1 MTNGD
6 GLLNKKQMMVLTTT
20 RQKAING
27 DANAQ
32 LRLGRL
38 YAKGEIVEADPIC
51 AFVWLSRAADQQA
64 AKAGQERD
72 ALAAAMTPGD
82 LERARNL

>member
-1 MTNGD
+1 M
-6 GLLNKKQMMVLTTT
+6 NKKQMMVLTTT

-27 DANAQ
+27 DADAQ

-51 AFVWLSRAADQQA
+51 AYVWLSRAAKQQA
-64 AKAGQERD
+64 VRASQERD
-72 ALAAAMTPGD
+72 AVAAGMSPAD
-82 LERARNL
+82 LERAHILLAGPPA